1 MAPTHLTR
9 AFGALVLLAGLGS
22 AQSSFHDLGSAWP
35 CDLSA
40 DGSVA
45 SGDPDSSSDFRW
57 TAGGTFSFDFHA
69 RIDSGIDPN
78 LVVGAQL
85 WSQSWSRDQA
95 APGGSNL
102 TDALHVCVV
111 T

>member
-9 AFGALVLLAGLGS
+9 AFGALVLLAG
-22 AQSSFHDLGSAWP
+22 LGSAWP

-57 TAGGTFSFDFHA
+57 TAGGAAVCGGTYSFDFNV

-78 LVVGAQL
+78 LVVGAQM

-102 TDALHVCVV
+102 TDALLVCVV